1 MSVEVLVSERLYR
14 CALAVAVAAALGSM
28 PVHAQQATAEDASSQ
43 AVQLDSVSVTA
54 QRREEQ
60 VQDTPVVITV
70 LNAEE
75 LKRKQ
80 VSRVD
85 DLKFHVPNITIDQ
98 NTSTSSGAKIFLRG
112 VGQDESMFT
121 ADPAVAIYID
131 DVYIPRQNGSMFDLY
146 DVERIEVLRGPQ
158 GTLYGRNATGGA
170 IRYITRKPKGDER
183 LEVDATVGNY
193 GRADMRVMYNTRL
206 GETLDF
212 SAAALTRNRDGFI
225 REQVSGKDVNDSKVN
240 AARIGFSMPVAENS
254 YASLNIDRLR
264 ERSTPSYAVPVA
276 MVDGKTVPRLENL
289 YTTRSDLVGG
299 INDLDQ
305 FGAAF
310 TFETY
315 FDNVLWRH
323 IAHYRSMDNQIYVD
337 VDGTDRLLYHLMQ
350 DQEQSQRGY
359 ETQLVSTG
367 DGPLTWVAGVFAF
380 REKND
385 QPTRNDIFG
394 IGGVYDIAQDT
405 TALAAY
411 AQATYAVND
420 RFNLTAGGRFS
431 HEKKDLSVLGRD
443 RAGNETFQVNRH
455 GRWSKPDWKVM
466 ADYDLTDN
474 VMGFLTVS
482 TGFKSGGFNG
492 RGTTPATIT
501 PFDEETVRS
510 YEAGIKS
517 TLWDNR
523 VRLNATYY
531 RNDYGGLQLSAIDPN
546 GVYVTTNAT
555 GALIQGIEL
564 EAQAQLTKNWNLSA
578 SIGTIDA
585 EYRDYAEIN
594 KDKFEGRDLKQAPEM
609 QWQIGTTYVQPLAAA
624 QLVFNAQV
632 ARTDMFY
639 QNQDLSELIKT
650 PANTQASARIGYEP
664 TDANWSVAVWGR
676 NLTNTRVSAGGFD
689 IPGLGVGVIY
699 PTLPRTYGIDFNYK
713 FW

>member
-1 MSVEVLVSERLYR
+1 MNDQIYLRALV
-14 CALAVAVAAALGSM
+14 VAVAAALSSM
-28 PVHAQQATAEDASSQ
+28 PVQAQQAAEEAASQ
-43 AVQLDSVSVTA
+43 AVQLDNVTVTA

-60 VQDTPVVITV
+60 VQDTPVVISV
-70 LNAEE
+70 FNAED

-170 IRYITRKPKGDER
+170 IRYITRKPMGDER
-183 LEVDATVGNY
+183 LEVDGTLGNF

-206 GETLDF
+206 GETIDF

-225 REQVSGKDVNDSKVN
+225 HEQVSGKDVNDSKVT
-240 AARIGFSMPVAENS
+240 AGRVGFSMPVAENS

-264 ERSTPSYAVPVA
+264 ERSSPTYAVPVA
-276 MVDGKTVPRLENL
+276 LVDGQTVPRLENL

-315 FDNVLWRH
+315 YDKFLWRH
-323 IAHYRSMDNQIYVD
+323 IAHYRSMDSTIYVD
-337 VDGTDRLLYHLMQ
+337 VDGTDQLLYHLFQ
-350 DQEQSQRGY
+350 DQEQSQYGY
-359 ETQLVSTG
+359 ESQLISQG
-367 DGPLTWVAGVFAF
+367 DGPLTWVAGVFGF
-380 REKND
+380 REQNE

-411 AQATYAVND
+411 AQATYAVSD
-420 RFNLTAGGRFS
+420 RLNLTAGGRFS
-431 HEKKDLSVLGRD
+431 NEKKDLSVLARD
-443 RAGNETFQVNRH
+443 PAGNETFRVTRN
-455 GRWSKPDWKVM
+455 GRWSKPDWKLM
-466 ADYDLTDN
+466 ADYDLSAN
-474 VMGFLTVS
+474 VMAFATIS

-492 RGTTPATIT
+492 RGTTPETIT

-510 YEAGIKS
+510 YETGIKS
-517 TLWDNR
+517 TLFDNR

-546 GVYVTTNAT
+546 GIYVTTNAT
-555 GALIQGIEL
+555 GALIQGVEV
-564 EAQAQLTKNWNLSA
+564 EVQAQLTDNWNVNA
-578 SIGTIDA
+578 NIGTIDA

-594 KDKFEGRDLKQAPEM
+594 RETFEGRDLKQAPEM
-609 QWQIGTTYVQPLAAA
+609 QWQIGTTYVQPIADA
-624 QLVFNAQV
+624 QLIFNVQV
-632 ARTDMFY
+632 VRTDMFY
-639 QNQDLSELIKT
+639 QNQDLSELVKT
-650 PANTQASARIGYEP
+650 PANTQANARIAYEP
-664 TDANWSVAVWGR
+664 DHGNWSVAAWGR
-676 NLTNTRVSAGGFD
+676 NLTDQQISAGGFD
-689 IPGLGVGVIY
+689 IPGLGVAVIY
-699 PTLPRTYGIDFNYK
+699 PTLPRTYGVDFKYR

>member
-1 MSVEVLVSERLYR
+1 MSVEVVVSERLYR
-14 CALAVAVAAALGSM
+14 CALAVAVTAALGSM
-28 PVHAQQATAEDASSQ
+28 PVHAQQATAADAGSQ

-359 ETQLVSTG
+359 ETQLVSIG

-380 REKND
+380 SEKND

-394 IGGVYDIAQDT
+394 IGGVFQ
-405 TALAAY
+405 
-411 AQATYAVND
+411 
-420 RFNLTAGGRFS
+420 
-431 HEKKDLSVLGRD
+431 
-443 RAGNETFQVNRH
+443 GNRR

>member
-1 MSVEVLVSERLYR
+1 MNDQIYLRALV
-14 CALAVAVAAALGSM
+14 VAVAAALSM
-28 PVHAQQATAEDASSQ
+28 PVQAQQAAEEAASQ
-43 AVQLDSVSVTA
+43 AVQLDNVTVTA

-60 VQDTPVVITV
+60 VQDTPVVISV
-70 LNAEE
+70 FNAED

-183 LEVDATVGNY
+183 LEVDGTLGNF
-193 GRADMRVMYNTRL
+193 GRADMRFMYNTRL
-206 GETLDF
+206 GETIDF

-225 REQVSGKDVNDSKVN
+225 HEQVSGKDVNDSKVT
-240 AARIGFSMPVAENS
+240 AGRVGFSMPVAENS

-264 ERSTPSYAVPVA
+264 ERSSPTYAVPVA
-276 MVDGKTVPRLENL
+276 LVDGQTVPRLENL

-315 FDNVLWRH
+315 YDKFLWRH
-323 IAHYRSMDNQIYVD
+323 IAHYRSMDSTIHVD
-337 VDGTDRLLYHLMQ
+337 VDGTDQLLYHLFQ
-350 DQEQSQRGY
+350 DQEQSQYGY
-359 ETQLVSTG
+359 ESQLISQG
-367 DGPLTWVAGVFAF
+367 DGPLTWVAGVFGF
-380 REKND
+380 REQNE

-411 AQATYAVND
+411 AQATYAVSD
-420 RFNLTAGGRFS
+420 RLNLTAGGRFS
-431 HEKKDLSVLGRD
+431 NEKKDLSVLARD
-443 RAGNETFQVNRH
+443 PAGNETFRVTRN
-455 GRWSKPDWKVM
+455 GRWSKPDWKLM
-466 ADYDLTDN
+466 ADYDLGAN
-474 VMGFLTVS
+474 VMAFATVS

-492 RGTTPATIT
+492 RGTTPETIT

-510 YEAGIKS
+510 YETGIKS
-517 TLWDNR
+517 TLLDNR

-546 GVYVTTNAT
+546 GIYVTTNAT
-555 GALIQGIEL
+555 GALIQGVEV
-564 EAQAQLTKNWNLSA
+564 EVQAQLTDNWNVNA
-578 SIGTIDA
+578 NIGTIDA

-594 KDKFEGRDLKQAPEM
+594 RETFEGRDLKQAPEM
-609 QWQIGTTYVQPLAAA
+609 QWQIGTTYVQPIADA
-624 QLVFNAQV
+624 QLIFNVQV
-632 ARTDMFY
+632 VRTDMFY
-639 QNQDLSELIKT
+639 QNQDLSELVKT
-650 PANTQASARIGYEP
+650 PANTQANARIAYEP
-664 TDANWSVAVWGR
+664 DHGNWSVAAWGR
-676 NLTNTRVSAGGFD
+676 NLTDQQISAGGFD
-689 IPGLGVGVIY
+689 IPGLGVAVIY
-699 PTLPRTYGIDFNYK
+699 PTLPRTYGVDFKYR

>member
-1 MSVEVLVSERLYR
+1 MKDSIYLS
-14 CALAVAVAAALGSM
+14 ALAIGITWALGNM
-28 PVHAQQATAEDASSQ
+28 PAHAQAASDQQAESQ
-43 AVQLDSVSVTA
+43 AVKLDNVTVTA

-60 VQDTPVVITV
+60 VQDTPVVISV
-70 LNAEE
+70 FNEADLE
-75 LKRKQ
+75 RKQ
-80 VSRVD
+80 VSRVE
-85 DLKFHVPNITIDQ
+85 DLEFHVPNITIDQ
-98 NTSTSSGAKIFLRG
+98 NTATSSGAKIFLRG

-183 LEVDATVGNY
+183 LAMDATVGNF
-193 GRADMRVMYNTRL
+193 GRADLRVMYNTRI
-206 GETLDF
+206 GESLDF

-225 REQVSGKDVNDSKVN
+225 HEQASGEDVNDSEVV
-240 AARIGFSMPVAENS
+240 AGRIGFLLPVGEAS

-264 ERSTPSYAVPVA
+264 ERSSPTYAVPVA
-276 MVDGKTVPRLENL
+276 LVDGETVPRLDDL

-299 INDLDQ
+299 MNDLDQ

-315 FDNVLWRH
+315 FDSVLWRH
-323 IAHYRSMDNQIYVD
+323 IAHYRSMDAAMHVD
-337 VDGTDRLLYHLMQ
+337 VDGTDDLRYHLFQ
-350 DQEQSQRGY
+350 DQDQSQYGY
-359 ETQLVSTG
+359 ESQLISQSE
-367 DGPLTWVAGVFAF
+367 GPWSWVAGLFGF
-380 REKND
+380 WEQND

-394 IGGVYDIAQDT
+394 IGGVYDISQDT

-411 AQATYAVND
+411 AQTTYAVND

-443 RAGNETFQVNRH
+443 PAGNETFQVQRR
-455 GRWSKPDWKVM
+455 GRWSKPDWKLM
-466 ADYDLTDN
+466 ADYDITDQI
-474 VMGFLTVS
+474 MGFASIS

-492 RGTTPATIT
+492 RGTTPDTIT

-510 YEAGIKS
+510 YELGIKS
-517 TLWDNR
+517 TLLDDR
-523 VRLNATYY
+523 VRFNATYY

-564 EAQAQLTKNWNLSA
+564 EIQAQLTDNWNVNA
-578 SIGTIDA
+578 NVGTIDA
-585 EYRDYAEIN
+585 EYRDFAEIN
-594 KDKFEGRDLKQAPEM
+594 RETFEGRDLKQSPEY
-609 QWQIGTTYVQPLAAA
+609 QWQIGTTYIQPLPASR
-624 QLVFNAQV
+624 LIFSAQV
-632 ARTDMFY
+632 LRTDKFY
-639 QNQDLSELIKT
+639 QNQDLSELVKT
-650 PANTQASARIGYEP
+650 PANTQANARIAYEP
-664 TDANWSVAVWGR
+664 DNADWSVALWGR
-676 NLTNTRVSAGGFD
+676 NLTDKQISAGGFD

-699 PTLPRTYGIDFNYK
+699 PTLPRSYGIDFKYR